1 MDAGNKRP
9 IRVLLAKFELESH
22 DRGFFLVSRMLRDA
36 GMEVLL
42 SIFQDTLQVVN
53 TALQEDVD
61 VIGLSVL
68 SGDTHKV
75 FLPEIA
81 EHMKNKGMDD
91 ILLIAGGRILGDD
104 IDLLLGKGVDMI
116 FGPGSRQQ
124 EIVDYIK
131 GNAAKKNAGT
141 VG

>member
-1 MDAGNKRP
+1 MGDMVKMEDSNKRP

-42 SIFQDTLQVVN
+42 LVFQNTIEVVN

-81 EHMKNKGMDD
+81 DHIKNRGMDD

-116 FGPGSRQQ
+116 FGPGSQQQ
-124 EIVDYIK
+124 EIVGYIK
-131 GNAAKKNAGT
+131 EKAVKK
-141 VG
+141 